1 MSTPPPKKVVDFP
14 SHKAQPNVTMSP
26 TFLGGEYI
34 DLHLIL
40 TFSVVVAVGWDQAGP
55 GLGVILECVAL
66 WRVGGAG
73 GRGTRLE
80 RGVEEQT
87 ETTTDTQYHFLL
99 PPVYRGAA
107 HCAGYSHHHPCKD
120 IEEIIWVSI
129 LIYATN
135 QFLHLVWR
143 CTTPPPKGLT
153 HCECCN

>member
-1 MSTPPPKKVVDFP
+1 
-14 SHKAQPNVTMSP
+14 MSP

-55 GLGVILECVAL
+55 GPGVILECVAL

-87 ETTTDTQYHFLL
+87 ETTTNTVETIQYS
-99 PPVYRGAA
+99 VNAKAKERQETGMSYGM
-107 HCAGYSHHHPCKD
+107 CANCN
-120 IEEIIWVSI
+120 EE
-129 LIYATN
+129 
-135 QFLHLVWR
+135 
-143 CTTPPPKGLT
+143 
-153 HCECCN
+153 